1 MWENKFFD
9 GYVSFESA
17 DRTDEWLR
25 QDNRDSCAIP
35 ITLMFG
41 TNDNTLQGE
50 PAGLRPR
57 MGRLIVVLFLQ
68 SLLGLFNDKVV
79 RGNT

>member
-1 MWENKFFD
+1 
-9 GYVSFESA
+9 
-17 DRTDEWLR
+17 
-25 QDNRDSCAIP
+25 
-35 ITLMFG
+35 MFG
-41 TNDNTLQGE
+41 TNDNTVQGE

>member
-25 QDNRDSCAIP
+25 QDNRDACAIP
-35 ITLMFG
+35 FPLMFG
-41 TNDNTLQGE
+41 THDDTG
-50 PAGLRPR
+50 
-57 MGRLIVVLFLQ
+57 
-68 SLLGLFNDKVV
+68 
-79 RGNT
+79 